1 MSTNSDILIPLLFQ
15 PVSKT
20 CRSVIPQILFYFH
33 SKRFCTHVTNL
44 KAEGYLFTFFSIH
57 TYTCMHKKI
66 LSQTILQESHS
77 SAKRDVTSPSQTIVF
92 LHLRQQRKYYS
103 VASVVSTS
111 QLNSVHCSREVS
123 LTDLNQSHVPSSVLL
138 LFNSHSYVCCTNRAV
153 LSKLPAAKVKLA
165 GIYFES
171 QSCRY

>member
-1 MSTNSDILIPLLFQ
+1 MSTNSDILIPLPLLFQ

-44 KAEGYLFTFFSIH
+44 KTEGYLFTFFFIH
-57 TYTCMHKKI
+57 TYMRKKI

-77 SAKRDVTSPSQTIVF
+77 SAKRDVTSPSQTTVF

-111 QLNSVHCSREVS
+111 QLISVHCSREVS
-123 LTDLNQSHVPSSVLL
+123 LTDLNQSHLNQSHVPSSVLL
-138 LFNSHSYVCCTNRAV
+138 LFNSHSYVCGCTCAALIE
-153 LSKLPAAKVKLA
+153 LSCP
-165 GIYFES
+165 
-171 QSCRY
+171 SCQQRK